1 MCLRGILFGIW
12 VLGISIGV
20 DGKLG
25 MHTST
30 VLAASETPRPR
41 SNAVGNQQHGFF
53 RCLQCY
59 DANEEC
65 CFPGKSPSFVPSC
78 AVDGKCEDP
87 NAVIFDRA
95 VRLVIQM
102 HICILPQL
110 FSSKHMHT

>member
-30 VLAASETPRPR
+30 VLAALETSRPR
-41 SNAVGNQQHGFF
+41 SNAVDNQQHVFF

-59 DANEEC
+59 DATEKC

-78 AVDGKCEDP
+78 AVNGKCDDP
-87 NAVIFDRA
+87 NAEIFDQA
-95 VRLVIQM
+95 VCLVIQM

-110 FSSKHMHT
+110 FSLKNVHT